1 MARILVAD
9 ELSEEG
15 LDLLR
20 QRHEVEL
27 RTGMSE
33 DDLVAAV
40 AHVQALVVRSQA
52 QVTRRVIEA
61 GADLVVIGRAGV
73 GVDNIDV
80 DAATEFGVTVVNA
93 PLANTI
99 STAEH
104 TMAMMLAFARHIPRG
119 DASLRGGRW
128 ERSRLMGLE
137 LQGRTLGIIGLGR
150 IGTEVARRARSFDMR
165 VLAFDPFV
173 TRERASA
180 LGVETVEMDELLAQ
194 SDVVTIHTTLN
205 EASRGLLGAAQF
217 ARMKPTAYLVNCA
230 RGALVDEQALYDA
243 VEAGTIAGAAI
254 DVFSVEPAVGNILTT
269 SERIVVTPHLA
280 ASTAEAQTRAAIDTA
295 EQIIDVLDG
304 RPARFAVNVAAV
316 DPETM
321 AVIGPYIDAAQL
333 AASLARQLA
342 PGRVERAVIT
352 YLGEIANH
360 ESAPLRAA
368 VIAGILRGATEEK
381 LSIVNAARVAEQ
393 HGIRL
398 DEDRGLARAPYS
410 NLVSVTVHSMDGGP
424 HAVTVAATH
433 TSAGASAV
441 SVAGFEGIEIAAGSA
456 PYALAIENVDRP
468 GMVGQVGMLLGQWDV
483 NVNYM
488 SVSASNVE
496 NRALMV
502 LGINRPLTED
512 ESAAVSGLPNVF
524 SARLLDLG
532 LD

>member
-1 MARILVAD
+1 
-9 ELSEEG
+9 
-15 LDLLR
+15 
-20 QRHEVEL
+20 
-27 RTGMSE
+27 MSE
-33 DDLVAAV
+33 DDLVAALPNFD
-40 AHVQALVVRSQA
+40 ALVVRSQA
-52 QVTRRVIEA
+52 QVTHRVIEA
-61 GADLVVIGRAGV
+61 GTNLVVIGRAGV

-80 DAATEFGVTVVNA
+80 DAATEHGVTVVNA

-119 DASLRGGRW
+119 DASLRAGRW

-150 IGTEVARRARSFDMR
+150 IGTEVARRARAFEMR

-205 EASRGLLGAAQF
+205 EASRGLLGGAQF
-217 ARMKPTAYLVNCA
+217 AQMKPTAYLVNCA
-230 RGALVDEQALYDA
+230 RGALVDEQALFDA

-254 DVFSVEPAVGNILTT
+254 DVFSVEPAVGNVLTT
-269 SERIVVTPHLA
+269 SERILVTPHLA

-321 AVIGPYIDAAQL
+321 AVIGPYLDAAQL

-352 YLGEIANH
+352 YYGEIANH

-381 LSIVNAARVAEQ
+381 LSSVNAARVAEQ
-393 HGIRL
+393 HGIRI
-398 DEDRGLARAPYS
+398 DEDRGLARPPYS
-410 NLVSVTVHSMDGGP
+410 NLVSVTVHTTNSGR
-424 HAVTVAATH
+424 HAVTVGATH
-433 TSAGASAV
+433 TSMGASAV
-441 SVAGFEGIEIAAGSA
+441 SIAGFEGIELATGSA
-456 PYALAIENVDRP
+456 PYALAIENRDRP
-468 GMVGQVGMLLGQWDV
+468 GMVGRVGTLLGQWDV

-488 SVSASNVE
+488 SVSASNTE
-496 NRALMV
+496 DRALMV
-502 LGINRPLTED
+502 LGINRPLTAD
-512 ESAAVSGLPNVF
+512 EIAAAAALPNVF
-524 SARLLDLG
+524 SARLLDIG